1 MINTKQVM
9 LITWASSGI
18 GKDMAMTFVNE
29 WYTVYGAARRMEKM
43 QDIADAGWH
52 ILQMDI
58 SDEDQIAAA
67 INTIISEQW
76 QIDVLINNA
85 WFSMSGAVEEVSM
98 EDAKYQFEV
107 NVFGL
112 ARMTQLVLPHM
123 RTQKSWKI
131 VNISSI
137 AGKMTFPYMWWYHA
151 SKHAVESLSDALR
164 IEVKDFWIDVI
175 VIEPWIIKTEF
186 GEAVDHHM
194 IDKYNDW
201 PYAHRAD
208 LYQQAMQKSYDPS
221 GSASS
226 PSVITDIVH
235 KAITTHSPRPRYH
248 AGKFSSTL
256 FFLKRL
262 LPDRLF
268 DKFAIKMF
276 S

>member
-1 MINTKQVM
+1 
-9 LITWASSGI
+9 
-18 GKDMAMTFVNE
+18 
-29 WYTVYGAARRMEKM
+29 
-43 QDIADAGWH
+43 
-52 ILQMDI
+52 
-58 SDEDQIAAA
+58 
-67 INTIISEQW
+67 
-76 QIDVLINNA
+76 
-85 WFSMSGAVEEVSM
+85 
-98 EDAKYQFEV
+98 
-107 NVFGL
+107 
-112 ARMTQLVLPHM
+112 
-123 RTQKSWKI
+123 
-131 VNISSI
+131 
-137 AGKMTFPYMWWYHA
+137 MTFPYMWWYHA